1 MESGGV
7 LRFHNSDKECNIPS
21 VQTENLQ
28 LVSTVRSY
36 RLPRCRIDDE
46 AFESSIVLL
55 STPCNALVVDGISAC
70 NFCDTATDYTEV
82 IGPKSIRKLLVHD
95 ELLFTSIR
103 RKNTNMPVT
112 IGVISSAHLTK
123 LLLSAEYV
131 GNHAQRGDFLS
142 LTPPDMGMEDNVG
155 KPGISRGKNR
165 SSARSANCWRLAL
178 ERVSNQI
185 QQISESA
192 DIAVSIVVR
201 TEVKQRGPQE
211 QITTSSL
218 RMDDITKN
226 VIFHN
231 PSAYISFHFFPVDQY
246 MWKEDLS
253 PGTAVVVFE
262 EDGSLPGWA
271 CFFWGIRTNLI
282 IHDNF
287 RRQHESRLSLLRSI
301 FLLGLQLSSGPKAII
316 LVSPHQKGEALDSS
330 FALIRAH
337 QQCTSLTVPGFELLT
352 SDMRGQH
359 VTTTPPAHAKQSEVG
374 FAGYAELF

>member
-7 LRFHNSDKECNIPS
+7 LRFHNSDKECNILS

-46 AFESSIVLL
+46 AFESNIVLL

-70 NFCDTATDYTEV
+70 NFCDTAADYTEV
-82 IGPKSIRKLLVHD
+82 IGPKSIRNLFVHD

-112 IGVISSAHLTK
+112 IG
-123 LLLSAEYV
+123 
-131 GNHAQRGDFLS
+131 
-142 LTPPDMGMEDNVG
+142 
-155 KPGISRGKNR
+155 
-165 SSARSANCWRLAL
+165 AL

-185 QQISESA
+185 PQISESA
-192 DIAVSIVVR
+192 DITVSIVVR
-201 TEVKQRGPQE
+201 TEVKQGGPQE

-262 EDGSLPGWA
+262 EDGSLPGWG

-287 RRQHESRLSLLRSI
+287 RRQHESRLGLLRSI
-301 FLLGLQLSSGPKAII
+301 FLLSLQLSSGPKAII

-359 VTTTPPAHAKQSEVG
+359 VITTPPAHAKQSEVG